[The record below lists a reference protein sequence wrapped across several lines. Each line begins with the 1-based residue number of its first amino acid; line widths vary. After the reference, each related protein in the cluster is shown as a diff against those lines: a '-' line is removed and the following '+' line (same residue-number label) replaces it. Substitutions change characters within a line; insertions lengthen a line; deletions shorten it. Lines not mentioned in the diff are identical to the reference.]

1 MRVKKPYI
9 VITFD
14 SRTELYEAQSLCVLR
29 GIQGRII
36 PIPPSVS
43 AGCGLCWRMEP
54 SEFEAHKEELL
65 QMAQKPGQVHTVML
79 YSVENTPSDA
89 SNDNS
94 EGVSRA
100 ERKTCHFEEGG
111 RKERI
116 TGNPEADGLLKNK
129 TGHLEKGGQ

>member
-1 MRVKKPYI
+1 MRVRKPYI

-14 SRTELYEAQSLCVLR
+14 SRTELYEAQSLCALK
-29 GIQGRII
+29 GIQGRVI

-65 QMAQKPGQVHTVML
+65 QMAKTSDHVHTVML
-79 YSVENTPSDA
+79 YSVENTASDA

-94 EGVSRA
+94 E
-100 ERKTCHFEEGG
+100 EG
-111 RKERI
+111 
-116 TGNPEADGLLKNK
+116 
-129 TGHLEKGGQ
+129 QQ

>member
-14 SRTELYEAQSLCVLR
+14 SRTELYEAQSLCALR
-29 GIQGRII
+29 EIQGRII

-65 QMAQKPGQVHTVML
+65 QMAQKPEQVHTVML

-100 ERKTCHFEEGG
+100 ERKTCHFEKAGE
-111 RKERI
+111 RKE
-116 TGNPEADGLLKNK
+116 
-129 TGHLEKGGQ
+129 